1 MFGTVRRKAVVSV
14 LGCAAVIAGLAVAGG
29 SIATAATTDK
39 ATTGTVTTGTVTTGD
54 VAPAAVAGAP
64 KTAAA
69 AQSAALHRRVLNVKD
84 FGALGDG
91 ATNDSPAVD
100 KAIAAANAAGGAV
113 VQFPAGTYVAGGSVH
128 MKSFVTLQLD
138 AGATLLGASGTGYD
152 APEPN
157 PNDAY
162 QDFGHSHFHDAMIW
176 GDGLTNIGFLGAGV
190 IDGGGNFITGN
201 PKAGQADKL
210 ISLTNCSNLV
220 VGGGLTLRRGGHF
233 AMLINGCTNVF
244 SDHLNIDTASD
255 RDGWNVIST
264 RNAIITNATIAA
276 NDDALVFKSDW
287 ALGATKPNGNVIV
300 TNANL
305 SARCCNA
312 LMFGSETCGDFSN
325 YWFSHITITGAG
337 KSGLGLVS
345 MDGAH
350 ISGVHYNDITMS
362 GTASPITQKIETRR
376 RCGTNPGTGTIKD
389 IHYTNITGTA
399 AGAFSPTLWGQ
410 PGYEIS
416 DVTFR
421 NVHLT
426 LPGGRPAMDPNA
438 VPSDNS
444 DYNPNSLSTRPAYG
458 FYLHNV
464 DGVSFEDV
472 SFGLDADDARPAFIA
487 NAGKDVTLRHV
498 TAQRGTGSPFDVGF
512 QSVGGYCLSRAKD
525 TTGRVLRIS
534 SPGSKASCTGGLD
547 NFGLEPRPA
556 TQTGTAGQPVTYTVH
571 TSVASGRPGPVTL
584 AASGLPRGATAT
596 FSPNPVRPGRDS
608 KLTVTTPADTRNATY
623 NLTVVGTDPTATQ
636 YAKLGLA
643 VTGGVDL
650 TVGGLAVTD
659 PDNAADWSVQ
669 DNLQVGTVL
678 YGDRT
683 YTLASA
689 PDDLVG
695 ARWIRT
701 ANDSRM
707 ATADPLASFTISAPA
722 VVAVGIE
729 TRGPKPA
736 WVDATWTDT
745 GTQLTDFE
753 GSTSYRRY
761 EVYTKAF
768 PAGPVTLG
776 PLALPSASANMY
788 TVAVL

>member
-1 MFGTVRRKAVVSV
+1 VSTLTCAV
-14 LGCAAVIAGLAVAGG
+14 VIAGMAVAGG

-39 ATTGTVTTGTVTTGD
+39 ATTDAVGND
-54 VAPAAVAGAP
+54 AAPAAVAAAP
-64 KTAAA
+64 KTAVA
-69 AQSAALHRRVLNVKD
+69 AQSAALHRRTLNVKD

-113 VQFPAGTYVAGGSVH
+113 VQFPAGTYVAGGSIH
-128 MKSFVTLQLD
+128 MKSNVTLQLD
-138 AGATLLGASGTGYD
+138 SGATLMGATGTGYD
-152 APEPN
+152 VPEPN

-190 IDGGGNFITGN
+190 IDGGGSFITGN
-201 PKAGQADKL
+201 PKPGQADKL
-210 ISLTNCSNLV
+210 ISLTNCTNLV
-220 VGGGLTLRRGGHF
+220 VGGGITLRRGGHF
-233 AMLINGCTNVF
+233 AMLINGCTNVY
-244 SDHLNIDTASD
+244 SDHLNIDTAKD

-264 RNAIITNATIAA
+264 RNAIITNANIAA

-300 TNANL
+300 INAHL
-305 SARCCNA
+305 SAQCCNA

-350 ISGVHYNDITMS
+350 IRGVHYNDITMS
-362 GTASPITQKIETRR
+362 GTASPITEKIETRR

-389 IHYTNITGTA
+389 IHYNNITGTA
-399 AGAFSPTLWGQ
+399 AGTFSPTLWGQ

-426 LPGGRPAMDPNA
+426 LPGRRPAMDPNA
-438 VPSDNS
+438 VPSDNG

-487 NAGKDVTLRHV
+487 NAGKDVTLRRV

-512 QSVGGYCLSRAKD
+512 QSIDGYCLSR
-525 TTGRVLRIS
+525 TTLRIS
-534 SPGSKASCTGGLD
+534 TPGSTATRTGGLD
-547 NFGLEPRPA
+547 NFAIEPRPA
-556 TQTGTAGQPVTYTVH
+556 SQTGTAGQPVTYTVH

-584 AASGLPRGATAT
+584 AATGLPRGATAT

-608 KLTVTTPADTRNATY
+608 TLTVTTPADTRNATY

-650 TVGGLAVTD
+650 TVSGLAVTD
-659 PDNAADWSVQ
+659 ADNAADWSVQ
-669 DNLQVGTVL
+669 DNLQVGAVL

-683 YTLASA
+683 LTLASA
-689 PDDLVG
+689 PGDLIG

-707 ATADPLASFTISAPA
+707 ATANPLATFTISAPA
-722 VVAVGIE
+722 VVAIGIE

-736 WVDATWTDT
+736 WIDATWTDT
-745 GTQLTDFE
+745 GNQLTDYE
-753 GSTSYRRY
+753 GSTTYRRY
-761 EVYTKAF
+761 EIYTKAF
-768 PAGPVTLG
+768 AAGPVTLG
-776 PLALPSASANMY
+776 PLALPSAPANMY